1 MEKWEELF
9 PQNTR
14 KKGRELLENGRI
26 RDLSVNENEYSAAV
40 LGRERYEVKISMD
53 HGIPVRTECS
63 CAVGRGRGKCA
74 HMAAVLYA
82 AEQEKAEEEKKSRA
96 EQEKAAAYS
105 HLDGAETDRGS
116 AEDEKKAIRMLQGYR
131 YFHGDQIRKSLKLS
145 TEAETGGRKAISGGR
160 LRLEQVGKGFER
172 SGGQVLGQASAIGE
186 TERGRK
192 SYFPV
197 RLVFSSDEALRAE
210 CGCPECA
217 RSYRQY
223 SGDCR
228 CKYTA
233 GLALL
238 LEEYLKDHN
247 IGDMT
252 DAAGQYIIEST
263 LWGKLMKQ
271 TKGPADPMR
280 LEPRLIQKDKKLY
293 VSFKTG
299 AGRMFV
305 VKNLEEFCEHVKNGE
320 EAVYGSS
327 TVLSHKRE
335 NFTEG
340 SLPWLEFV
348 NRIVQEEVRFA
359 DRMEDSWRFSG
370 NRPSVGMLLELFG
383 WRLDQFYELMGPSG
397 VEAEDRDHGKKKQV
411 LYARTGSPR
420 IQVEIEPRYAGG
432 KPGPAEKFDGVQVS
446 GTMPEL
452 FYGMDTAY
460 FIEADGLYR
469 QSGELSDGLERLADV
484 SMDGSFR
491 FFVGRNRLAE
501 FYHMILP
508 RFREIAQVA
517 EKDGELIRSFLP
529 PRGEYQFYLD
539 AEGGDFVCRPVVRYG
554 NQEYSPVE
562 AVRCIEN
569 GQDLMEPFRSLA
581 EEAGIALE
589 VKRRFPVEVP
599 QKEEFSCG
607 GDEEVMYQVAEN
619 GVAALASLGEVLC
632 TDRFRGCHVVRRVQ
646 TAVGVSVSSGMLDLK
661 IDTGD
666 IPPEELV
673 DLLHSYRQKKKYH
686 RLKNGTFV
694 RMEESSVGML
704 EEMAAALRLT
714 PKEMIRGNMHLP
726 VYRALYLDRLLEEHE
741 DVYSKRDSHFKQIV
755 KSFKTIKD
763 ADFEEPESLSA
774 TMRQYQKNGYRW
786 LRTLESWNFG
796 GILADDMGLGKT
808 LQMIAVLLA
817 AKLEGK
823 TGTSLIVTPASLV
836 FNWGEEF
843 KKFAPELKVTLAAGT
858 QAERQKRLEE
868 SVHSDVLITSYDLL
882 KRDAALYEGR
892 EFLYQVLDEAQYIKN
907 HTTAAAK
914 AVKVIKSRFRFAL
927 TGTPIENRLS
937 ELWSIFD
944 YLMPGFLY
952 GYDTFRREFEI
963 PVVKNNDQEAMERLQ
978 RMVGPFILRRLKQ
991 DVLRDLPE
999 KTEEVRYVQMTG
1011 KQRKLYDGQAIHL
1024 RSLLDHQSEEEFNNS
1039 RFQVLTELTRLRQ
1052 ICCDPALCFEDYG
1065 DETAKTDACM
1075 ELVQSA
1081 VDGGHR
1087 LLVFSQF
1094 TSMLD
1099 ILSSRLDGEHV
1110 EHFMITGATPKE
1122 KRLQLVNAFNG
1133 GAVPVFLISLKA
1145 GGVGLNLTGAD
1156 MVVHYDPWW
1165 NLAAQNQ
1172 ATDRAHRIGQQ
1183 KNVTVYK
1190 LITKDS
1196 IEEKVL
1202 ELQETKRELA
1212 DRIRKT
1218 GIRRICTGHCTGER
1232 AMEILKEELGDMAE
1246 QIYTGFEIEV

>member
-714 PKEMIRGNMHLP
+714 PKEIRGNMHLP

-1212 DRIRKT
+1212 DRIIGQGTEQAAPMTREDML
-1218 GIRRICTGHCTGER
+1218 RLL
-1232 AMEILKEELGDMAE
+1232 EI
-1246 QIYTGFEIEV
+1246 QT

>member
-96 EQEKAAAYS
+96 EQEKAAVYS

-252 DAAGQYIIEST
+252 DAAGQYIIESP

-348 NRIVQEEVRFA
+348 NRIVQEEGRFA

-569 GQDLMEPFRSLA
+569 GQDLMEPFRALA

-673 DLLHSYRQKKKYH
+673 ELLHSYRQKKKYH

-1212 DRIRKT
+1212 DRIIGQGTEQAAPMTREDML
-1218 GIRRICTGHCTGER
+1218 RLL
-1232 AMEILKEELGDMAE
+1232 EI
-1246 QIYTGFEIEV
+1246 QT

>member
-1 MEKWEELF
+1 MR
-9 PQNTR
+9 PYGGGAVCGGAG
-14 KKGRELLENGRI
+14 KGR
-26 RDLSVNENEYSAAV
+26 
-40 LGRERYEVKISMD
+40 
-53 HGIPVRTECS
+53 
-63 CAVGRGRGKCA
+63 RGK
-74 HMAAVLYA
+74 
-82 AEQEKAEEEKKSRA
+82 EK
-96 EQEKAAAYS
+96 QG
-105 HLDGAETDRGS
+105 GA
-116 AEDEKKAIRMLQGYR
+116 
-131 YFHGDQIRKSLKLS
+131 
-145 TEAETGGRKAISGGR
+145 GGRKAISGGR

-172 SGGQVLGQASAIGE
+172 SGGQVLGQASAVGE

-192 SYFPV
+192 YYFPV

-238 LEEYLKDHN
+238 LEEHLKDHN

-271 TKGPADPMR
+271 TKGPADLMR
-280 LEPRLIQKDKKLY
+280 LEPRLILKDKKLY

-299 AGRMFV
+299 GGRMFV
-305 VKNLEEFCEHVKNGE
+305 IKNLEEFCEHVKNGE
-320 EAVYGSS
+320 EAIYGSS

-340 SLPWLEFV
+340 SLPWLEYV

-359 DRMEDSWRFSG
+359 DRMEESWRFSG

-383 WRLDQFYELMGPSG
+383 WRLDHFYELMGPSG
-397 VEAEDRDHGKKKQV
+397 VEMEDRDHGKKKKV

-432 KPGPAEKFDGVQVS
+432 KPGPAEKFDGIQVS

-554 NQEYSPVE
+554 NQGYSPVE
-562 AVRCIEN
+562 AVRCTGN
-569 GQDLMEPFRSLA
+569 GQELMEPFRSLA

-589 VKRRFPVEVP
+589 VKRWFPVEVP

-607 GDEEVMYQVAEN
+607 GDEEVMYRVAEN

-673 DLLHSYRQKKKYH
+673 DLLYSYRQKKKYH

-694 RMEESSVGML
+694 RMEESSIGML
-704 EEMAAALRLT
+704 DEMTAALRLT

-907 HTTAAAK
+907 HATAAAK

-952 GYDTFRREFEI
+952 GYDIFRREFEI

-1065 DETAKTDACM
+1065 D
-1075 ELVQSA
+1075 
-1081 VDGGHR
+1081 
-1087 LLVFSQF
+1087 
-1094 TSMLD
+1094 
-1099 ILSSRLDGEHV
+1099 
-1110 EHFMITGATPKE
+1110 
-1122 KRLQLVNAFNG
+1122 G

-1202 ELQETKRELA
+1202 EL
-1212 DRIRKT
+1212 
-1218 GIRRICTGHCTGER
+1218 
-1232 AMEILKEELGDMAE
+1232 
-1246 QIYTGFEIEV
+1246 

>member
-26 RDLSVNENEYSAAV
+26 RELSVNENEYSAAV

-74 HMAAVLYA
+74 HMAVLYA

-484 SMDGSFR
+484 SMDGSLR

-589 VKRRFPVEVP
+589 VKRWFPVEVP

-1110 EHFMITGATPKE
+1110 EHFMITGSTPKE

-1212 DRIRKT
+1212 DRIIGQGTEQAAPMTREDML
-1218 GIRRICTGHCTGER
+1218 RLL
-1232 AMEILKEELGDMAE
+1232 EI
-1246 QIYTGFEIEV
+1246 QT

>member
-26 RDLSVNENEYSAAV
+26 RELSVNENEYSAAV

-589 VKRRFPVEVP
+589 VKRWFPVEVP

-673 DLLHSYRQKKKYH
+673 ELLHSYRQKKKYH

-1039 RFQVLTELTRLRQ
+1039 RFQVLTGLTRLRQ

-1212 DRIRKT
+1212 DRIIGQGTEQAAPMTREDML
-1218 GIRRICTGHCTGER
+1218 RLL
-1232 AMEILKEELGDMAE
+1232 EI
-1246 QIYTGFEIEV
+1246 QT

>member
-26 RDLSVNENEYSAAV
+26 RELSVNENEYSAAV

-96 EQEKAAAYS
+96 EQEEATAYS

-210 CGCPECA
+210 CSCPECA

-271 TKGPADPMR
+271 TKGPVDPMR

-469 QSGELSDGLERLADV
+469 QIGELSDGLERLADV

-569 GQDLMEPFRSLA
+569 GQDLMEPFRALA

-607 GDEEVMYQVAEN
+607 GDEEVMYQVVEN

-1099 ILSSRLDGEHV
+1099 ILSARLDGEHV
-1110 EHFMITGATPKE
+1110 EHFMITGSTPKE

-1212 DRIRKT
+1212 DRIIGQGTEQAAPMTREDML
-1218 GIRRICTGHCTGER
+1218 RLL
-1232 AMEILKEELGDMAE
+1232 EI
-1246 QIYTGFEIEV
+1246 QT

>member
-26 RDLSVNENEYSAAV
+26 RELSVNENEYSAAV

-1212 DRIRKT
+1212 DRIIGQGTEQAAPMTREDML
-1218 GIRRICTGHCTGER
+1218 RLL
-1232 AMEILKEELGDMAE
+1232 EI
-1246 QIYTGFEIEV
+1246 QT

>member
-96 EQEKAAAYS
+96 EQENAAAYS

-1212 DRIRKT
+1212 DRIIGQGTEQAAPMTREDML
-1218 GIRRICTGHCTGER
+1218 RLL
-1232 AMEILKEELGDMAE
+1232 EI
-1246 QIYTGFEIEV
+1246 QT

>member
-589 VKRRFPVEVP
+589 VKRWFPVEVP

-1110 EHFMITGATPKE
+1110 EHFMITGSTPKE

-1212 DRIRKT
+1212 DRIIGQGTEQAAPMTREDML
-1218 GIRRICTGHCTGER
+1218 RLL
-1232 AMEILKEELGDMAE
+1232 EI
-1246 QIYTGFEIEV
+1246 QT

>member
-172 SGGQVLGQASAIGE
+172 SGGQVLGQASDIGE

-1212 DRIRKT
+1212 DRIIGQGTEQAAPMTREDML
-1218 GIRRICTGHCTGER
+1218 RLL
-1232 AMEILKEELGDMAE
+1232 EI
-1246 QIYTGFEIEV
+1246 QT

>member
-1 MEKWEELF
+1 
-9 PQNTR
+9 
-14 KKGRELLENGRI
+14 
-26 RDLSVNENEYSAAV
+26 
-40 LGRERYEVKISMD
+40 
-53 HGIPVRTECS
+53 
-63 CAVGRGRGKCA
+63 
-74 HMAAVLYA
+74 
-82 AEQEKAEEEKKSRA
+82 
-96 EQEKAAAYS
+96 
-105 HLDGAETDRGS
+105 
-116 AEDEKKAIRMLQGYR
+116 
-131 YFHGDQIRKSLKLS
+131 
-145 TEAETGGRKAISGGR
+145 
-160 LRLEQVGKGFER
+160 
-172 SGGQVLGQASAIGE
+172 
-186 TERGRK
+186 
-192 SYFPV
+192 
-197 RLVFSSDEALRAE
+197 
-210 CGCPECA
+210 
-217 RSYRQY
+217 
-223 SGDCR
+223 
-228 CKYTA
+228 
-233 GLALL
+233 
-238 LEEYLKDHN
+238 
-247 IGDMT
+247 
-252 DAAGQYIIEST
+252 
-263 LWGKLMKQ
+263 
-271 TKGPADPMR
+271 
-280 LEPRLIQKDKKLY
+280 
-293 VSFKTG
+293 
-299 AGRMFV
+299 
-305 VKNLEEFCEHVKNGE
+305 
-320 EAVYGSS
+320 
-327 TVLSHKRE
+327 
-335 NFTEG
+335 
-340 SLPWLEFV
+340 
-348 NRIVQEEVRFA
+348 
-359 DRMEDSWRFSG
+359 
-370 NRPSVGMLLELFG
+370 
-383 WRLDQFYELMGPSG
+383 
-397 VEAEDRDHGKKKQV
+397 
-411 LYARTGSPR
+411 
-420 IQVEIEPRYAGG
+420 
-432 KPGPAEKFDGVQVS
+432 
-446 GTMPEL
+446 
-452 FYGMDTAY
+452 
-460 FIEADGLYR
+460 
-469 QSGELSDGLERLADV
+469 
-484 SMDGSFR
+484 
-491 FFVGRNRLAE
+491 
-501 FYHMILP
+501 
-508 RFREIAQVA
+508 
-517 EKDGELIRSFLP
+517 
-529 PRGEYQFYLD
+529 
-539 AEGGDFVCRPVVRYG
+539 
-554 NQEYSPVE
+554 
-562 AVRCIEN
+562 
-569 GQDLMEPFRSLA
+569 
-581 EEAGIALE
+581 
-589 VKRRFPVEVP
+589 
-599 QKEEFSCG
+599 
-607 GDEEVMYQVAEN
+607 
-619 GVAALASLGEVLC
+619 
-632 TDRFRGCHVVRRVQ
+632 GCHVVRRVQ

-673 DLLHSYRQKKKYH
+673 ELLHSYRQKKKYH

-1099 ILSSRLDGEHV
+1099 ILSARLDGEHV
-1110 EHFMITGATPKE
+1110 EHFIITGSTPKE

-1212 DRIRKT
+1212 DRIIGQGTEQAAPMTREDML
-1218 GIRRICTGHCTGER
+1218 RLL
-1232 AMEILKEELGDMAE
+1232 EI
-1246 QIYTGFEIEV
+1246 QT

>member
-774 TMRQYQKNGYRW
+774 TMRQYQKNGYQW

-1212 DRIRKT
+1212 DRIIGQGTEQAAPMTREDML
-1218 GIRRICTGHCTGER
+1218 RLL
-1232 AMEILKEELGDMAE
+1232 EI
-1246 QIYTGFEIEV
+1246 QT

>member
-26 RDLSVNENEYSAAV
+26 RELSVNENEYSAAV

-192 SYFPV
+192 SYFPI

-607 GDEEVMYQVAEN
+607 GDEEVMYQVVEN

-673 DLLHSYRQKKKYH
+673 ELLHSYRQKKKYH

-1099 ILSSRLDGEHV
+1099 ILSARLDGEHV
-1110 EHFMITGATPKE
+1110 EHFIITGSTPKE

-1212 DRIRKT
+1212 DRIIGQGTEQAAPMTREDML
-1218 GIRRICTGHCTGER
+1218 RLL
-1232 AMEILKEELGDMAE
+1232 EI
-1246 QIYTGFEIEV
+1246 QT

>member
-26 RDLSVNENEYSAAV
+26 RELSVNENEYSAAV

-484 SMDGSFR
+484 SMDGSLR

-589 VKRRFPVEVP
+589 VKRWFPVEVP

-1065 DETAKTDACM
+1065 DETAKMDACM

-1110 EHFMITGATPKE
+1110 EHFMITGSTPKE

-1212 DRIRKT
+1212 DRIVGQGTEQAAPMTREDML
-1218 GIRRICTGHCTGER
+1218 RLL
-1232 AMEILKEELGDMAE
+1232 EI
-1246 QIYTGFEIEV
+1246 QT

>member
-1 MEKWEELF
+1 
-9 PQNTR
+9 
-14 KKGRELLENGRI
+14 
-26 RDLSVNENEYSAAV
+26 
-40 LGRERYEVKISMD
+40 
-53 HGIPVRTECS
+53 
-63 CAVGRGRGKCA
+63 
-74 HMAAVLYA
+74 
-82 AEQEKAEEEKKSRA
+82 
-96 EQEKAAAYS
+96 
-105 HLDGAETDRGS
+105 
-116 AEDEKKAIRMLQGYR
+116 
-131 YFHGDQIRKSLKLS
+131 
-145 TEAETGGRKAISGGR
+145 
-160 LRLEQVGKGFER
+160 
-172 SGGQVLGQASAIGE
+172 
-186 TERGRK
+186 
-192 SYFPV
+192 
-197 RLVFSSDEALRAE
+197 
-210 CGCPECA
+210 
-217 RSYRQY
+217 
-223 SGDCR
+223 
-228 CKYTA
+228 
-233 GLALL
+233 
-238 LEEYLKDHN
+238 
-247 IGDMT
+247 
-252 DAAGQYIIEST
+252 
-263 LWGKLMKQ
+263 
-271 TKGPADPMR
+271 
-280 LEPRLIQKDKKLY
+280 
-293 VSFKTG
+293 
-299 AGRMFV
+299 
-305 VKNLEEFCEHVKNGE
+305 
-320 EAVYGSS
+320 
-327 TVLSHKRE
+327 
-335 NFTEG
+335 
-340 SLPWLEFV
+340 
-348 NRIVQEEVRFA
+348 
-359 DRMEDSWRFSG
+359 
-370 NRPSVGMLLELFG
+370 
-383 WRLDQFYELMGPSG
+383 
-397 VEAEDRDHGKKKQV
+397 
-411 LYARTGSPR
+411 
-420 IQVEIEPRYAGG
+420 
-432 KPGPAEKFDGVQVS
+432 
-446 GTMPEL
+446 
-452 FYGMDTAY
+452 
-460 FIEADGLYR
+460 
-469 QSGELSDGLERLADV
+469 
-484 SMDGSFR
+484 
-491 FFVGRNRLAE
+491 
-501 FYHMILP
+501 MILP

-517 EKDGELIRSFLP
+517 EKDGELVRSFLP

-554 NQEYSPVE
+554 NQGYSPVE
-562 AVRCIEN
+562 AVRCTGN
-569 GQDLMEPFRSLA
+569 GQKLMEPFRSLA

-589 VKRRFPVEVP
+589 VKRWFPVEVP
-599 QKEEFSCG
+599 EKEEFSCG
-607 GDEEVMYQVAEN
+607 GDEEVMYRVAEN

-632 TDRFRGCHVVRRVQ
+632 TGRFRGCHVVRRVQ

-673 DLLHSYRQKKKYH
+673 DLLYSYRQKKKYH

-694 RMEESSVGML
+694 RMEESSIGML
-704 EEMAAALRLT
+704 DEMTAALRLT

-907 HTTAAAK
+907 HATAAAK

-952 GYDTFRREFEI
+952 GYDIFRREFEI

-1039 RFQVLTELTRLRQ
+1039 RFQILTELTRLRQ

-1065 DETAKTDACM
+1065 D
-1075 ELVQSA
+1075 
-1081 VDGGHR
+1081 
-1087 LLVFSQF
+1087 
-1094 TSMLD
+1094 
-1099 ILSSRLDGEHV
+1099 
-1110 EHFMITGATPKE
+1110 
-1122 KRLQLVNAFNG
+1122 G

-1212 DRIRKT
+1212 DRIIGQGTEQAAPMTREDML
-1218 GIRRICTGHCTGER
+1218 RLL
-1232 AMEILKEELGDMAE
+1232 EI
-1246 QIYTGFEIEV
+1246 QT

>member
-105 HLDGAETDRGS
+105 HRDGAETDRGS

-1212 DRIRKT
+1212 DRIIGQGTEQAAPMTREDML
-1218 GIRRICTGHCTGER
+1218 RLL
-1232 AMEILKEELGDMAE
+1232 EI
-1246 QIYTGFEIEV
+1246 QT

>member
-26 RDLSVNENEYSAAV
+26 RELSVNENEYSAAV

-96 EQEKAAAYS
+96 EQEKAAVYS

-233 GLALL
+233 GLVLL

-411 LYARTGSPR
+411 LYARTGSTR

-569 GQDLMEPFRSLA
+569 GQDLMEPFRALA

-607 GDEEVMYQVAEN
+607 GDEEVMYQVVEN

-673 DLLHSYRQKKKYH
+673 ELLHSYRQKKKYH

-755 KSFKTIKD
+755 KSFKTIND

-808 LQMIAVLLA
+808 LKMIAVLLA

-1110 EHFMITGATPKE
+1110 EHFMITGATSKE

-1212 DRIRKT
+1212 DRIIGQGTEQAAPMTREDML
-1218 GIRRICTGHCTGER
+1218 RLL
-1232 AMEILKEELGDMAE
+1232 EI
-1246 QIYTGFEIEV
+1246 QT

>member
-1 MEKWEELF
+1 MRDIEKWEELF

-26 RDLSVNENEYSAAV
+26 RELSVNENEYSAAV

-589 VKRRFPVEVP
+589 VKRWFPVEVP

-673 DLLHSYRQKKKYH
+673 ELLHSYRQKKKYH

-1212 DRIRKT
+1212 DRIIGQGTEQAAPMTREDML
-1218 GIRRICTGHCTGER
+1218 RLL
-1232 AMEILKEELGDMAE
+1232 EI
-1246 QIYTGFEIEV
+1246 QT

>member
-26 RDLSVNENEYSAAV
+26 RELSVNENEYSAAV

-197 RLVFSSDEALRAE
+197 RLVFSSEEALRAE

-589 VKRRFPVEVP
+589 VKRWFPVEVP

-673 DLLHSYRQKKKYH
+673 ELLHSYRQKKKYH

-1212 DRIRKT
+1212 DRIIGQGTEQAAPMTREDML
-1218 GIRRICTGHCTGER
+1218 RLL
-1232 AMEILKEELGDMAE
+1232 EI
-1246 QIYTGFEIEV
+1246 QT

>member
-892 EFLYQVLDEAQYIKN
+892 EFLYQVLDEAQYSKN

-1212 DRIRKT
+1212 DRIIGQGTEQAAPMTREDML
-1218 GIRRICTGHCTGER
+1218 RLL
-1232 AMEILKEELGDMAE
+1232 EI
-1246 QIYTGFEIEV
+1246 QT

>member
-26 RDLSVNENEYSAAV
+26 RELSVNENEYSAAV

-484 SMDGSFR
+484 SMDGSLR

-589 VKRRFPVEVP
+589 VKRWFPVEVP

-1110 EHFMITGATPKE
+1110 EHFMITGSTPKE
-1122 KRLQLVNAFNG
+1122 KRLQLVNAVNG

-1212 DRIRKT
+1212 DRIIGQGTEQAAPMTREDML
-1218 GIRRICTGHCTGER
+1218 RLL
-1232 AMEILKEELGDMAE
+1232 EI
-1246 QIYTGFEIEV
+1246 QT

>member
-26 RDLSVNENEYSAAV
+26 RELSVNENEYSAAV

-96 EQEKAAAYS
+96 EQEKAAVYS

-233 GLALL
+233 GLVLL

-320 EAVYGSS
+320 EAIYGSS

-569 GQDLMEPFRSLA
+569 GQDLMEPFRALA

-607 GDEEVMYQVAEN
+607 GYEEVMYQVVEN

-673 DLLHSYRQKKKYH
+673 ELLHSYRQKKKYH

-1110 EHFMITGATPKE
+1110 EHFMITGATSKE

-1212 DRIRKT
+1212 DRIIGQGTEQAAPMTREDML
-1218 GIRRICTGHCTGER
+1218 RLL
-1232 AMEILKEELGDMAE
+1232 EI
-1246 QIYTGFEIEV
+1246 QT

>member
-238 LEEYLKDHN
+238 LEENLKDHN

-1212 DRIRKT
+1212 DRIIGQGTEQAAPMTREDML
-1218 GIRRICTGHCTGER
+1218 RLL
-1232 AMEILKEELGDMAE
+1232 EI
-1246 QIYTGFEIEV
+1246 QT

>member
-40 LGRERYEVKISMD
+40 LGRERYEVKIFMD

-82 AEQEKAEEEKKSRA
+82 AEQEKEEEEKKSRA
-96 EQEKAAAYS
+96 EQEEERPFPVDGSGWSRWARALK
-105 HLDGAETDRGS
+105 GAEARSPARHPPLG
-116 AEDEKKAIRMLQGYR
+116 KRR
-131 YFHGDQIRKSLKLS
+131 
-145 TEAETGGRKAISGGR
+145 GGRKY
-160 LRLEQVGKGFER
+160 
-172 SGGQVLGQASAIGE
+172 
-186 TERGRK
+186 
-192 SYFPV
+192 YFPV

-238 LEEYLKDHN
+238 LEEHLKDHN

-280 LEPRLIQKDKKLY
+280 LEPRLILKDKKLY

-299 AGRMFV
+299 GGRMFV
-305 VKNLEEFCEHVKNGE
+305 IKNLEEFCEHVKNGE
-320 EAVYGSS
+320 EAIYGSS

-340 SLPWLEFV
+340 SLPWLEYV

-359 DRMEDSWRFSG
+359 DRMEESWHFSG

-383 WRLDQFYELMGPSG
+383 WRLDHFYEL
-397 VEAEDRDHGKKKQV
+397 EDRDHGKKKKV

-432 KPGPAEKFDGVQVS
+432 KPGLAEKFDGIQVS

-554 NQEYSPVE
+554 NQGYSPVE
-562 AVRCIEN
+562 AVRCTGN
-569 GQDLMEPFRSLA
+569 GQELMEPFRSLA

-589 VKRRFPVEVP
+589 VKRWFPVEVP

-607 GDEEVMYQVAEN
+607 GDEEVMYRVAEN

-673 DLLHSYRQKKKYH
+673 DLLYSYRQKKKYH

-694 RMEESSVGML
+694 RMEESSIGML
-704 EEMAAALRLT
+704 DEMTAALRLT

-774 TMRQYQKNGYRW
+774 TMHQYQKNGYRW

-823 TGTSLIVTPASLV
+823 TGKSLIVTPASLV

-907 HTTAAAK
+907 HATAAAK

-952 GYDTFRREFEI
+952 GYDIFRREFEI

-1065 DETAKTDACM
+1065 D
-1075 ELVQSA
+1075 
-1081 VDGGHR
+1081 
-1087 LLVFSQF
+1087 
-1094 TSMLD
+1094 
-1099 ILSSRLDGEHV
+1099 
-1110 EHFMITGATPKE
+1110 
-1122 KRLQLVNAFNG
+1122 G

-1212 DRIRKT
+1212 DRIIGQGTEQAAPMTREDML
-1218 GIRRICTGHCTGER
+1218 RLL
-1232 AMEILKEELGDMAE
+1232 EI
-1246 QIYTGFEIEV
+1246 QT

>member
-1 MEKWEELF
+1 
-9 PQNTR
+9 
-14 KKGRELLENGRI
+14 
-26 RDLSVNENEYSAAV
+26 
-40 LGRERYEVKISMD
+40 
-53 HGIPVRTECS
+53 
-63 CAVGRGRGKCA
+63 
-74 HMAAVLYA
+74 
-82 AEQEKAEEEKKSRA
+82 
-96 EQEKAAAYS
+96 
-105 HLDGAETDRGS
+105 
-116 AEDEKKAIRMLQGYR
+116 
-131 YFHGDQIRKSLKLS
+131 
-145 TEAETGGRKAISGGR
+145 
-160 LRLEQVGKGFER
+160 
-172 SGGQVLGQASAIGE
+172 
-186 TERGRK
+186 
-192 SYFPV
+192 
-197 RLVFSSDEALRAE
+197 
-210 CGCPECA
+210 
-217 RSYRQY
+217 
-223 SGDCR
+223 
-228 CKYTA
+228 
-233 GLALL
+233 
-238 LEEYLKDHN
+238 
-247 IGDMT
+247 
-252 DAAGQYIIEST
+252 
-263 LWGKLMKQ
+263 
-271 TKGPADPMR
+271 
-280 LEPRLIQKDKKLY
+280 
-293 VSFKTG
+293 
-299 AGRMFV
+299 
-305 VKNLEEFCEHVKNGE
+305 
-320 EAVYGSS
+320 
-327 TVLSHKRE
+327 
-335 NFTEG
+335 
-340 SLPWLEFV
+340 
-348 NRIVQEEVRFA
+348 
-359 DRMEDSWRFSG
+359 
-370 NRPSVGMLLELFG
+370 
-383 WRLDQFYELMGPSG
+383 
-397 VEAEDRDHGKKKQV
+397 
-411 LYARTGSPR
+411 
-420 IQVEIEPRYAGG
+420 
-432 KPGPAEKFDGVQVS
+432 
-446 GTMPEL
+446 
-452 FYGMDTAY
+452 
-460 FIEADGLYR
+460 
-469 QSGELSDGLERLADV
+469 
-484 SMDGSFR
+484 
-491 FFVGRNRLAE
+491 
-501 FYHMILP
+501 MILP

-517 EKDGELIRSFLP
+517 EKDGELVRSFLP

-554 NQEYSPVE
+554 NQGYSPVE
-562 AVRCIEN
+562 AVRCTGN
-569 GQDLMEPFRSLA
+569 GQKLMEPFRSLA

-589 VKRRFPVEVP
+589 VKRWFPVEVP
-599 QKEEFSCG
+599 EKEEFSCG
-607 GDEEVMYQVAEN
+607 GDEEVMYRVAEN

-632 TDRFRGCHVVRRVQ
+632 TGRFRGCHVVRRVQ

-673 DLLHSYRQKKKYH
+673 DLLYSYRQKKKYH

-694 RMEESSVGML
+694 RMEESSIGML
-704 EEMAAALRLT
+704 DEMTAALRLT

-907 HTTAAAK
+907 HATAAAK

-952 GYDTFRREFEI
+952 GYDIFRREFEI

-1065 DETAKTDACM
+1065 DETAKMDACM

-1133 GAVPVFLISLKA
+1133 GEVSVFLISLKA

-1212 DRIRKT
+1212 DRIIGQGTEQAAPMTREDML
-1218 GIRRICTGHCTGER
+1218 RLL
-1232 AMEILKEELGDMAE
+1232 EI
-1246 QIYTGFEIEV
+1246 QT

>member
-26 RDLSVNENEYSAAV
+26 RELSVNENEYSAAV

-589 VKRRFPVEVP
+589 VKRWFPVEVP

-673 DLLHSYRQKKKYH
+673 ELLHSYRQKKKYH

-1212 DRIRKT
+1212 DRIIGQGTEQAAPMTREDML
-1218 GIRRICTGHCTGER
+1218 RLL
-1232 AMEILKEELGDMAE
+1232 EI
-1246 QIYTGFEIEV
+1246 QT

>member
-666 IPPEELV
+666 IPREELV

-1212 DRIRKT
+1212 DRIIGQGTEQAAPMTREDML
-1218 GIRRICTGHCTGER
+1218 RLL
-1232 AMEILKEELGDMAE
+1232 EI
-1246 QIYTGFEIEV
+1246 QT

>member
-1 MEKWEELF
+1 
-9 PQNTR
+9 
-14 KKGRELLENGRI
+14 
-26 RDLSVNENEYSAAV
+26 
-40 LGRERYEVKISMD
+40 
-53 HGIPVRTECS
+53 
-63 CAVGRGRGKCA
+63 
-74 HMAAVLYA
+74 
-82 AEQEKAEEEKKSRA
+82 
-96 EQEKAAAYS
+96 
-105 HLDGAETDRGS
+105 
-116 AEDEKKAIRMLQGYR
+116 
-131 YFHGDQIRKSLKLS
+131 
-145 TEAETGGRKAISGGR
+145 
-160 LRLEQVGKGFER
+160 
-172 SGGQVLGQASAIGE
+172 
-186 TERGRK
+186 
-192 SYFPV
+192 
-197 RLVFSSDEALRAE
+197 
-210 CGCPECA
+210 
-217 RSYRQY
+217 
-223 SGDCR
+223 
-228 CKYTA
+228 
-233 GLALL
+233 
-238 LEEYLKDHN
+238 
-247 IGDMT
+247 
-252 DAAGQYIIEST
+252 
-263 LWGKLMKQ
+263 MK
-271 TKGPADPMR
+271 R
-280 LEPRLIQKDKKLY
+280 
-293 VSFKTG
+293 
-299 AGRMFV
+299 
-305 VKNLEEFCEHVKNGE
+305 
-320 EAVYGSS
+320 
-327 TVLSHKRE
+327 
-335 NFTEG
+335 
-340 SLPWLEFV
+340 W
-348 NRIVQEEVRFA
+348 
-359 DRMEDSWRFSG
+359 
-370 NRPSVGMLLELFG
+370 
-383 WRLDQFYELMGPSG
+383 
-397 VEAEDRDHGKKKQV
+397 
-411 LYARTGSPR
+411 
-420 IQVEIEPRYAGG
+420 
-432 KPGPAEKFDGVQVS
+432 
-446 GTMPEL
+446 
-452 FYGMDTAY
+452 
-460 FIEADGLYR
+460 
-469 QSGELSDGLERLADV
+469 
-484 SMDGSFR
+484 
-491 FFVGRNRLAE
+491 
-501 FYHMILP
+501 
-508 RFREIAQVA
+508 
-517 EKDGELIRSFLP
+517 
-529 PRGEYQFYLD
+529 
-539 AEGGDFVCRPVVRYG
+539 
-554 NQEYSPVE
+554 
-562 AVRCIEN
+562 
-569 GQDLMEPFRSLA
+569 
-581 EEAGIALE
+581 
-589 VKRRFPVEVP
+589 FPVEVP

-673 DLLHSYRQKKKYH
+673 ELLHSYRQKKKYH

-1212 DRIRKT
+1212 DRIIGQGTEQAAPMTREDML
-1218 GIRRICTGHCTGER
+1218 RLL
-1232 AMEILKEELGDMAE
+1232 EI
-1246 QIYTGFEIEV
+1246 QT

>member
-14 KKGRELLENGRI
+14 KKGRELLENGLI
-26 RDLSVNENEYSAAV
+26 GDLSVNENEYSAAV

-554 NQEYSPVE
+554 NQEYTPVE

-1212 DRIRKT
+1212 DRIIGQGTEQAAPMTREDML
-1218 GIRRICTGHCTGER
+1218 RLL
-1232 AMEILKEELGDMAE
+1232 EI
-1246 QIYTGFEIEV
+1246 QT

>member
-271 TKGPADPMR
+271 TKGPTDPMR

-1212 DRIRKT
+1212 DRIIGQGTEQAAPMTREDML
-1218 GIRRICTGHCTGER
+1218 RLL
-1232 AMEILKEELGDMAE
+1232 EI
-1246 QIYTGFEIEV
+1246 QT